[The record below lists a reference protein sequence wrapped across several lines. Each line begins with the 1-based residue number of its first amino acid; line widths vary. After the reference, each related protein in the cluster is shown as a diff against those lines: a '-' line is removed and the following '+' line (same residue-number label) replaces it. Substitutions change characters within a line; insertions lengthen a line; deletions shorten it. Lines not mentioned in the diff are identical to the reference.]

1 MFVFSVDKERAG
13 DGGDVEAFAGYSQ
26 DTKRMGYSNKLDT
39 QHSTPHLGVDQTVR
53 EKISSA
59 P

>member
-26 DTKRMGYSNKLDT
+26 DTKRMGYSDSDT
-39 QHSTPHLGVDQTVR
+39 QHSTPRLGVDQTVR